1 MWPGNIVIF
10 SSILLGLCVIVLVVM
25 QEIRRKHVA
34 IWLGSYLVRRLRVS
48 FSDKAARKESPTHVV
63 FCVVDHF
70 EPISDGSTR
79 EVERTRMWDWIN
91 RYPVLASRH
100 RDSDGIP
107 PQHTWFYPGEN
118 YDCEYL
124 DDLARLSQ
132 AGFGEIELHLHHGFD
147 SGETLRGKIVSSV
160 EKFAQHGA
168 LVSDDAPPRS
178 RYAFIHGNMAFDN
191 SRNDPSVC
199 GVNNEITIL
208 KETGCFADFS
218 LPTAPCVSQVR
229 MVNTVYYA
237 IDDPVRPKSHD
248 VGNEVEVGKAPSG
261 DLMIIPGPL
270 GLDWRNRKWGLIPR
284 IENAEIQVSSPPT
297 LSRVRN
303 WVRQHIHVKGRPEWV
318 FVKVSCHGA
327 EDRSRDCLL
336 GDIADQMYTDLETH
350 YRDNSG
356 YRLHYVTAR
365 ELYNIVKA
373 AEAGLTGD
381 PSHYRDYLIPR
392 CQVHSRGES
401 TTLTTVL
408 SELR

>member
-25 QEIRRKHVA
+25 REIHRKHVL
-34 IWLGSYLVRRLRVS
+34 IWLGSYLVRRLHIN
-48 FSDKAARKESPTHVV
+48 FGDKSVPKEEPIHVM

-79 EVERTRMWDWIN
+79 DEERTRMRDWMN
-91 RYPVLASRH
+91 RYPSLASRH
-100 RDSDGIP
+100 CDSDGIP

-118 YDCEYL
+118 YDGEYL
-124 DDLARLSQ
+124 GDLAHLSQ

-147 SGETLRGKIVSSV
+147 SGETLSEKITSSLT
-160 EKFAQHGA
+160 KFASHGA
-168 LVSDDAPPRS
+168 LVTHESPPRS

-208 KETGCFADFS
+208 RNTGCFADFS

-237 IDDPVRPKSHD
+237 IDDPTKPKSHD
-248 VGNEVEVGKAPSG
+248 VGIEVEVGKEPRG

-270 GLDWRNRKWGLIPR
+270 GLDWQNRKWGLIPR
-284 IENAEIQVSSPPT
+284 IENAEIQVSSPPN
-297 LSRVRN
+297 LSRIRN

-336 GDIADQMYTDLETH
+336 GGLADQMYADLETN
-350 YRDNSG
+350 YRDSPG

-373 AEAGLTGD
+373 AEAGAIGD
-381 PSHYRDYLIPR
+381 PGLYRDYLIPR
-392 CQVHSRGES
+392 YQLHSSSDGATV
-401 TTLTTVL
+401 TTEV
-408 SELR
+408 SERQ